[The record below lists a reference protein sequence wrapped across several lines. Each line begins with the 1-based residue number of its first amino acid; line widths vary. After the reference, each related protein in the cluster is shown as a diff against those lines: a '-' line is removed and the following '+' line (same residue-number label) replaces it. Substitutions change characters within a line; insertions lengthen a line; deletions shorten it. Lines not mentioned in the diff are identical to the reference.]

1 MKGVLPMLLVTLGVE
16 SAAADLLVV
25 LNKSDHEAVLVDP
38 VSFKT
43 VVKVPTGHGPH
54 EAAVSPDGRRAYV
67 CNYGMT
73 GVFREG
79 ERRDEPGNTLSIVDL
94 EKRAVV
100 DTFDL
105 GEFTRPHGIAVSRD
119 GQRLWVT
126 CEGAQT
132 VLELD
137 AQSGAILKRW
147 KTNQDVSHMLVPTP
161 DERKLYVAN
170 IRSGSAT
177 VIDRTSDAVKTIVTG
192 EGAEGIDVTPDGREV
207 WVTNRAANTVSVIAT
222 ATDTVVA
229 WFESGGTM
237 PIRVKF
243 TPDGK
248 EAWISN
254 ARSNA
259 MTVFDVASRKR
270 VATVAVGAVPIGIQL
285 SPDGKR
291 AFVANTNDDQIT
303 VLDLGARK
311 VVGTFTT
318 GNEPDGMAWARGAGK
333 VKR

>member
-1 MKGVLPMLLVTLGVE
+1 MLLVTLG
-16 SAAADLLVV
+16 AAEMTFADLLVV

-38 VSFKT
+38 VSLETMIKI
-43 VVKVPTGHGPH
+43 PTGHGPH

-67 CNYGMT
+67 ANYGMT

-79 ERRDEPGNTLSIVDL
+79 QRRDEPGNTLSVIDL
-94 EKRAVV
+94 ERRAVV

-105 GEFTRPHGIAVSRD
+105 GQFTRPHGMAVSAD
-119 GQRLWVT
+119 GRLLWVT
-126 CEGAQT
+126 CEGARA

-137 AQSGAILKRW
+137 ATSGRILQSW
-147 KTNQDVSHMLVPTP
+147 KTEQEVSHMLVATP

-170 IRSGSAT
+170 IRSGSAS
-177 VIDRTSDAVKTIVTG
+177 VIERASGSVKTIVTG
-192 EGAEGIDVTPDGREV
+192 EGAEGIDVTPDGRQV
-207 WVTNRAANTVSVIAT
+207 WVTNRAAHTVAVIETAADSVIAR
-222 ATDTVVA
+222 
-229 WFESGGTM
+229 FESGGQM

-259 MTVFDVASRKR
+259 LTVFDARAR
-270 VATVAVGAVPIGIQL
+270 RLLATIPVGAMPIGIQM

-291 AFVANTNDDQIT
+291 AFVANTNDDRIT
-303 VLDLGARK
+303 VVDIAERK
-311 VVGTFTT
+311 VVATFGT
-318 GNEPDGMAWARGAGK
+318 GNEPDGMAWARRAGGG
-333 VKR
+333 KR